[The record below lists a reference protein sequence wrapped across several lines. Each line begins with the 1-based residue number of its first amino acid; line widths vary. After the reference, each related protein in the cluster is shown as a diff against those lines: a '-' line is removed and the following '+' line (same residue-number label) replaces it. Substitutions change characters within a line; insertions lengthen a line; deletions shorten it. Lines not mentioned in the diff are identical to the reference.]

1 MLGGRS
7 WDDWI
12 ARYAQSHQHPVNRV
26 LSHARDPADRRLVA
40 AVPRCRA
47 HARLLADT
55 ARTVH
60 RGLDLPV
67 RRARIRRQ
75 AAGVLPRLAVPVRR
89 PAMVGRQ
96 GPRPGLITQTH
107 THSLMRVAIVG
118 NSGSGKS
125 TLAGQIAAAHSIAS
139 LDLDTVAWEPGKIAV
154 ARAPEAAAADVT
166 AFCSTHDRWVVEG
179 CYAALVGHAVAYSPL
194 LLFIDPGMDACLAHC
209 RNRPW
214 EPHKYAS
221 KAEQDAKLEFLL
233 TWVRGYYSRDD
244 DLSLSAHRTLF
255 ESYHGLKLRLAHH
268 QTTWLD
274 DLAGRFQGCAVP
286 AKEWTHAAHLVVGL
300 WHVHRYGA
308 MDALVRLR
316 TGIRRLNESHGG
328 VNSTTNGYHETIT
341 AAYCTITY
349 PVSRPSRD

>member
-1 MLGGRS
+1 
-7 WDDWI
+7 
-12 ARYAQSHQHPVNRV
+12 
-26 LSHARDPADRRLVA
+26 
-40 AVPRCRA
+40 
-47 HARLLADT
+47 
-55 ARTVH
+55 
-60 RGLDLPV
+60 
-67 RRARIRRQ
+67 
-75 AAGVLPRLAVPVRR
+75 
-89 PAMVGRQ
+89 
-96 GPRPGLITQTH
+96 
-107 THSLMRVAIVG
+107 MRVAIVG

-154 ARAPEAAAADVT
+154 ARAPEAAAVDVT

-179 CYAALVGHAVAYSPL
+179 CYAALVGHTIAYSPL
-194 LLFIDPGMDACLAHC
+194 LLFIDPGMDACLEHC
-209 RNRPW
+209 RDRPW

-274 DLAGRFQGCAVP
+274 DLAGRFQGCEVP

-341 AAYCTITY
+341 AAYVQLLTQYLDGRRTDMPLDMQALDLLAGPLAVRDVLFTFY
-349 PVSRPSRD
+349 SRDRLMSTTARLEWLEPDQAPVRLSHVMDLRATAL

>member
-1 MLGGRS
+1 
-7 WDDWI
+7 
-12 ARYAQSHQHPVNRV
+12 
-26 LSHARDPADRRLVA
+26 
-40 AVPRCRA
+40 
-47 HARLLADT
+47 
-55 ARTVH
+55 
-60 RGLDLPV
+60 
-67 RRARIRRQ
+67 
-75 AAGVLPRLAVPVRR
+75 
-89 PAMVGRQ
+89 
-96 GPRPGLITQTH
+96 
-107 THSLMRVAIVG
+107 MRVAIVG

-179 CYAALVGHAVAYSPL
+179 CYAALVGHAIAYSPL

-341 AAYCTITY
+341 AAYVQLLTQYLDRRGTDMPLDMQALDLLAGPLAARDVLFTFY
-349 PVSRPSRD
+349 SHDRLMSTTARLEWLEPDRAPVHLSHVMDRRAPAL

>member
-1 MLGGRS
+1 
-7 WDDWI
+7 
-12 ARYAQSHQHPVNRV
+12 
-26 LSHARDPADRRLVA
+26 
-40 AVPRCRA
+40 
-47 HARLLADT
+47 
-55 ARTVH
+55 
-60 RGLDLPV
+60 
-67 RRARIRRQ
+67 
-75 AAGVLPRLAVPVRR
+75 
-89 PAMVGRQ
+89 MVGRQ
-96 GPRPGLITQTH
+96 DPRPGLVTH
-107 THSLMRVAIVG
+107 TYSLMRVAIVG

-125 TLAGQIAAAHSIAS
+125 TLAGQIATAHSIAS

-179 CYAALVGHAVAYSPL
+179 CYAALVGHAIAYSPL

-308 MDALVRLR
+308 MDAHVRLR

-341 AAYCTITY
+341 AAYVQLLTQYLDRRATDMPLDMQALDLLAGPLAARDVLFTFY
-349 PVSRPSRD
+349 SRDRLMSTTARLEWLEPDRAPVHLSDVMDRRAPAL

>member
-1 MLGGRS
+1 
-7 WDDWI
+7 
-12 ARYAQSHQHPVNRV
+12 
-26 LSHARDPADRRLVA
+26 
-40 AVPRCRA
+40 
-47 HARLLADT
+47 
-55 ARTVH
+55 
-60 RGLDLPV
+60 
-67 RRARIRRQ
+67 
-75 AAGVLPRLAVPVRR
+75 
-89 PAMVGRQ
+89 
-96 GPRPGLITQTH
+96 
-107 THSLMRVAIVG
+107 MRVAIVG

-154 ARAPEAAAADVT
+154 ARPPEAAAADVT
-166 AFCSTHDRWVVEG
+166 AFCATRDRWVVEG
-179 CYAALVGHAVAYSPL
+179 CYAALVGHAIAYSPL
-194 LLFIDPGMDACLAHC
+194 LLFVDPGIDACLAHC

-233 TWVRGYYSRDD
+233 TWVRGYYTRDD

-308 MDALVRLR
+308 MDALARLR
-316 TGIRRLNESHGG
+316 AGIRRLNESHGG

-341 AAYCTITY
+341 AAYVQLLTQYLDRCGTDMPIEMRALDLLAG
-349 PVSRPSRD
+349 PLAARDVLFTFYSHDRLMSTTARLEWLAPDRTPIHLPDVMDRRASV

>member
-1 MLGGRS
+1 
-7 WDDWI
+7 
-12 ARYAQSHQHPVNRV
+12 
-26 LSHARDPADRRLVA
+26 
-40 AVPRCRA
+40 
-47 HARLLADT
+47 
-55 ARTVH
+55 
-60 RGLDLPV
+60 
-67 RRARIRRQ
+67 
-75 AAGVLPRLAVPVRR
+75 
-89 PAMVGRQ
+89 
-96 GPRPGLITQTH
+96 
-107 THSLMRVAIVG
+107 MRVAIVG

-154 ARAPEAAAADVT
+154 ARPPEAAAADVT
-166 AFCSTHDRWVVEG
+166 AFCATRDRWVVEG
-179 CYAALVGHAVAYSPL
+179 CYAALVGHAIAYSPL
-194 LLFIDPGMDACLAHC
+194 LLFIDPGMDACLEHC

-221 KAEQDAKLEFLL
+221 KVEQDAKLEFLL
-233 TWVRGYYSRDD
+233 TWVHGYYTRDD

-316 TGIRRLNESHGG
+316 VGIRRLNESHGA

-341 AAYCTITY
+341 AAYVQLLTQYLDRRGTDMPLELQALDLLAGPLAVRDVLFTFY
-349 PVSRPSRD
+349 SRDRLMSTNARLEWLEPDLAPINLSAATDRRAPAI

>member
-1 MLGGRS
+1 
-7 WDDWI
+7 
-12 ARYAQSHQHPVNRV
+12 
-26 LSHARDPADRRLVA
+26 
-40 AVPRCRA
+40 
-47 HARLLADT
+47 
-55 ARTVH
+55 
-60 RGLDLPV
+60 
-67 RRARIRRQ
+67 
-75 AAGVLPRLAVPVRR
+75 
-89 PAMVGRQ
+89 
-96 GPRPGLITQTH
+96 
-107 THSLMRVAIVG
+107 
-118 NSGSGKS
+118 
-125 TLAGQIAAAHSIAS
+125 
-139 LDLDTVAWEPGKIAV
+139 VAWEPGKVAV

-179 CYAALVGHAVAYSPL
+179 CYAALVGHTIAYSPL

-233 TWVRGYYSRDD
+233 TWVRGYYTRDD

-255 ESYHGLKLRLAHH
+255 ENYHGLKLRLAHH

-341 AAYCTITY
+341 AAYVQLLTQYLDRRGTDMPLEMQALDLLAGPLAVRDVLFTFY
-349 PVSRPSRD
+349 SRDRLMSMTARLEWLDPDRAPVRLSDVMDRHAPTL

>member
-1 MLGGRS
+1 
-7 WDDWI
+7 
-12 ARYAQSHQHPVNRV
+12 
-26 LSHARDPADRRLVA
+26 
-40 AVPRCRA
+40 
-47 HARLLADT
+47 
-55 ARTVH
+55 
-60 RGLDLPV
+60 
-67 RRARIRRQ
+67 
-75 AAGVLPRLAVPVRR
+75 
-89 PAMVGRQ
+89 
-96 GPRPGLITQTH
+96 
-107 THSLMRVAIVG
+107 MRVAIVG

-154 ARAPEAAAADVT
+154 ARPPEAAAADVT

-179 CYAALVGHAVAYSPL
+179 CYAALVGHAIAYSPL
-194 LLFIDPGMDACLAHC
+194 LLFVDPGMDACLAHC

-233 TWVRGYYSRDD
+233 AWVRGYYSRDD

-268 QTTWLD
+268 RTTWLD

-300 WHVHRYGA
+300 WHVLRYGA
-308 MDALVRLR
+308 TDALVRLR

-341 AAYCTITY
+341 AAYVQLLTQFLDRRGTDM
-349 PVSRPSRD
+349 PLDMQALDLLAGPLAARDVLFTFFSRDRLMSTTARLEWLEPDLAPINLSAATDRRAPAI